1 MQFETL
7 FAPAKEKPS
16 SPRSSAAASSACRS
30 SRSPPHG
37 RLSIRAVAD
46 RDIER
51 VEATLRAAGVAA
63 AVCDSRAAAEAAFA
77 ADTVAICRSVEDLLA
92 LPIEIVVEATGDPEG
107 GARFALAAIAAGRG
121 VAMVSK
127 EAECVVGP
135 ILARKAREAGVP
147 YTLIDGDQPSLLV
160 GLVSWARVLGL
171 PIVAAGKSSEY
182 DYVID
187 AKAGTVTWTDRTV
200 PTPGLMKAWDL
211 GDRVPERIAARTASS
226 RTCRSARCRIT
237 ARCAW
242 SRTPRAYPRPAR
254 FPRALHAHDRAPGR
268 LHPGRGRR
276 VADAPRRARRVQL
289 PAPPGRRELC
299 RRRLRGRGAR
309 RREDR
314 ATSFAGKGIPVSR
327 NRRYGLVYNPS
338 HLLGVE
344 APTSIVAAARLKHD
358 MVDASY
364 RPVCDLVAKAETDLP
379 GRPRARHRGHA
390 PRGAGARA
398 AAHGRHA
405 GGRIEPVALL
415 HGGRAPARAPRQGGR
430 VHHRRCG
437 GAAGPVGAVAPARR
451 AGRRVPARL
460 TRPPGA
466 AQRSRLQALRKKSGA
481 PKLPDFSASA
491 RSVPESGARPRHA
504 GIDLGADRERL
515 DVERAHHRAGGLA
528 AQPRSSA

>member
-7 FAPAKEKPS
+7 FAPAKEKPVL
-16 SPRSSAAASSACRS
+16 AALIGCGEFGLSLIAQ
-30 SRSPPHG
+30 SRRMDG
-37 RLSIRAVAD
+37 LSIRAVAD

-107 GARFALAAIAAGRG
+107 GARFALAAIEAGRG

-200 PTPGLMKAWDL
+200 PTPGLMEAWDL
-211 GDRVPERIAARTASS
+211 GASVPEGIAARN
-226 RTCRSARCRIT
+226 
-237 ARCAW
+237 
-242 SRTPRAYPRPAR
+242 
-254 FPRALHAHDRAPGR
+254 R
-268 LHPGRGRR
+268 LVP
-276 VADAPRRARRVQL
+276 DLPRRTVPDYCEMCLVANATGLTPDRPDFHAPYTRTTELPDVYIPVEDGGLLTRRGILDVFNCL
-289 PAPPGRRELC
+289 RRPDDASFAGGVFVVVELADEKTGN
-299 RRRLRGRGAR
+299 L
-309 RREDR
+309 
-314 ATSFAGKGIPVSR
+314 FAGKGIPVSR

-379 GRPRARHRGHA
+379 AGHVLDIV
-390 PRGAGARA
+390 GT
-398 AAHGRHA
+398 RHA
-405 GGRIEPVALL
+405 VPGLEPLLMDAMPAEGSNPLPYYMAVGRRLARPVKAGEFITADAVEPPGQSVLWRL
-415 HGGRAPARAPRQGGR
+415 RAEQD
-430 VHHRRCG
+430 
-437 GAAGPVGAVAPARR
+437 AAFRR
-451 AGRRVPARL
+451 A
-460 TRPPGA
+460 
-466 AQRSRLQALRKKSGA
+466 
-481 PKLPDFSASA
+481 
-491 RSVPESGARPRHA
+491 
-504 GIDLGADRERL
+504 
-515 DVERAHHRAGGLA
+515 
-528 AQPRSSA
+528 